1 MISIFKRAT
10 FLLSLIALLS
20 LSAMNGIAQDTT
32 NMQSLTFEQALQMAM
47 TNSHTIRQA
56 QYLQSEKKQSASAA
70 KGLYM
75 PNIGITANYMV
86 MSENLHLDLTP
97 VRDAITPLYSTLA
110 NYGVFSGV
118 PNPDPSTSGVMP
130 VLPDNIST
138 QAVRGRLNEGL
149 TQIQNAEWDKMIQKK
164 QFGAVAATLQ
174 WPLYAGG
181 KIRAAN
187 KVAKIE
193 QTEADEVMRQK
204 EGEVL
209 SELVERYFG
218 LCLAK
223 QAVTIRKSVYD
234 GMQKH
239 LQDAEKM
246 YKQGL
251 IANADVMHARVF
263 ESQANR
269 ELIKARR
276 TVDILNQA
284 LSNTLAM
291 DSVADFLPLSEL
303 FYLDSIE
310 TKEYFVSM
318 ALAKNPQLL
327 QVDGKQQMASQG
339 YKVLRAEY
347 LPAVAVIG
355 TYDIVNKDLSPYM
368 PDWMIGIG
376 LKWTLFD
383 GASRYHKV
391 KAASFK
397 VDQVDE
403 IKQKAKA
410 DVTTMIE
417 KLYQELNIYQEQLA
431 QLETARSF
439 AEEYLRMREK
449 SFHED
454 MSNATE
460 VVDAYLALSQVSI
473 ERLQAMYNFD
483 LTLAR
488 LLQYSGLPDQFTAYR
503 QRPNVIKESL

>member
-10 FLLSLIALLS
+10 FLLSLVALLS
-20 LSAMNGIAQDTT
+20 LPAMNGIAQDTT
-32 NMQSLTFEQALQMAM
+32 NMQSLTFEQALQITMA
-47 TNSHTIRQA
+47 NSHTIKQT
-56 QYLQSEKKQSASAA
+56 QYLQSEKKQTATAA

-97 VRDAITPLYSTLA
+97 VRDAISPLYK
-110 NYGVFSGV
+110 YGVFNGV
-118 PNPDPSTSGVMP
+118 PNTDPATSAMMP
-130 VLPDNIST
+130 ILNQAYST
-138 QAVRGRLNEGL
+138 QAMN
-149 TQIQNAEWDKMIQKK
+149 TQGYNQIINAEWDKMIQKK

-209 SELVERYFG
+209 SELVERYYG

-239 LQDAEKM
+239 LQDADKM

-269 ELIKARR
+269 ELIKANR

-291 DSVADFLPLSEL
+291 DSVASFLPLSEL

-310 TKEYFVSM
+310 SKEYFVSM
-318 ALAKNPQLL
+318 ALAKNPLLL

-368 PDWMIGIG
+368 PDWMVGIG

-391 KAASFK
+391 KAASFR

-403 IKQKAKA
+403 IKKKANA

-417 KLYQELNIYQEQLA
+417 KLYQELNMYQEQLA
-431 QLETARSF
+431 QLETAKSF

-473 ERLQAMYNFD
+473 ERLQAMYNYD

-503 QRPNVIKESL
+503 QRPNAITESLKL

>member
-1 MISIFKRAT
+1 
-10 FLLSLIALLS
+10 
-20 LSAMNGIAQDTT
+20 
-32 NMQSLTFEQALQMAM
+32 
-47 TNSHTIRQA
+47 
-56 QYLQSEKKQSASAA
+56 
-70 KGLYM
+70 
-75 PNIGITANYMV
+75 
-86 MSENLHLDLTP
+86 
-97 VRDAITPLYSTLA
+97 
-110 NYGVFSGV
+110 
-118 PNPDPSTSGVMP
+118 
-130 VLPDNIST
+130 
-138 QAVRGRLNEGL
+138 
-149 TQIQNAEWDKMIQKK
+149 
-164 QFGAVAATLQ
+164 
-174 WPLYAGG
+174 
-181 KIRAAN
+181 
-187 KVAKIE
+187 
-193 QTEADEVMRQK
+193 
-204 EGEVL
+204 
-209 SELVERYFG
+209 
-218 LCLAK
+218 
-223 QAVTIRKSVYD
+223 
-234 GMQKH
+234 
-239 LQDAEKM
+239 
-246 YKQGL
+246 
-251 IANADVMHARVF
+251 MHARVF

-269 ELIKARR
+269 ELIKANR

-291 DSVADFLPLSEL
+291 DSVASFLPLSEL

-310 TKEYFVSM
+310 SKEYFVSM
-318 ALAKNPQLL
+318 ALAKNPLLL

-368 PDWMIGIG
+368 PDWMVGIG

-403 IKQKAKA
+403 IKKKANA

-417 KLYQELNIYQEQLA
+417 KLYQELNMYQEQLA
-431 QLETARSF
+431 QLETAKSF

-473 ERLQAMYNFD
+473 ERLQAMYNYD

-503 QRPNVIKESL
+503 QRPNAITESLKL